1 MTLVTPDALLSLY
14 DREVRG
20 SFLDRLPGG
29 WVGSQDG
36 PVARALFPR
45 AGMAM
50 LTRPAHD
57 LAAEDLRALVDRTIS
72 YFARAGH
79 WFEWK
84 TFDHDTVD
92 LVPLLRAAGAEAEA
106 HEALVLGSAARLAT
120 EPVLP
125 PGLTM
130 REVTEA
136 VDLER
141 IAAMESAVWGEDW
154 SWLVADLE
162 ARLTDPTQ
170 PARIFVVED
179 VGSDPRVV
187 SAAWL
192 VPLVGTSVAG
202 LWGGSTLAEHRGRG
216 LYRALVARRAR
227 LAVELGYPVL
237 QVDASDDSRPIL
249 EHLGLHV
256 VGGTTPYV
264 LGRGADPRAES

>member
-1 MTLVTPDALLSLY
+1 MTPAELLSLY

-20 SFLDRLPGG
+20 PFLERLPAG

-45 AGMAM
+45 SGLAM
-50 LTRPAHD
+50 LVRPADD
-57 LAAEDLRALVDRTIS
+57 LSDADLRALVDRTITH
-72 YFARAGH
+72 FADAGH

-92 LVPLLRAAGAEAEA
+92 LAPLLRAAGGEAGA
-106 HEALVLGSAARLAT
+106 HEALVLGSASRLAT

-130 REVTEA
+130 REVTEV

-141 IAAMESAVWGEDW
+141 IGALETAVWGEDW
-154 SWLVADLE
+154 SWLVDDLG

-179 VGSDPRVV
+179 SDAGDRLV

-192 VPLVGTSVAG
+192 VPLLGTSVAG
-202 LWGGSTLAEHRGRG
+202 LWGGSTDAAYRGRG
-216 LYRALVARRAR
+216 IYRALVARRAR
-227 LAVELGYPVL
+227 LAVELGFTVL

-256 VGGTTPYV
+256 VGGTTPYAF
-264 LGRGADPRAES
+264 GGGAAPETDG

>member
-1 MTLVTPDALLSLY
+1 VTPDALLSLY

-20 SFLDRLPGG
+20 SFLDRLPTG

-45 AGMAM
+45 SGLAM

-57 LAAEDLRALVDRTIS
+57 LAVGDLRTLVDRTIT
-72 YFARAGH
+72 YFADAGH

-84 TFDHDTVD
+84 TYDHDTVD
-92 LVPLLRAAGAEAEA
+92 LVPLLEAAGAEAEE
-106 HEALVLGSAARLAT
+106 HEALVLGSASLLAV

-130 REVTEA
+130 REVIE
-136 VDLER
+136 VIDLER
-141 IAAMESAVWGEDW
+141 IAALQSTVWGEDW
-154 SWLVADLE
+154 SWLTADLE
-162 ARLTDPTQ
+162 ARLTDPNQ
-170 PARIFVVED
+170 PTRIFVVED
-179 VGSDPRVV
+179 HEADGLVV
-187 SAAWL
+187 SAAWV
-192 VPLVGTSVAG
+192 VPMVGTSIAG
-202 LWGGSTLAEHRGRG
+202 LWGGSTLAAYRGRG
-216 LYRALVARRAR
+216 IYRALVARRAR

-264 LGRGADPRAES
+264 VGRVTEDSPA

>member
-1 MTLVTPDALLSLY
+1 MTPDALLSLY

-20 SFLDRLPGG
+20 SFLDRLPTG

-36 PVARALFPR
+36 PVARALYPR
-45 AGMAM
+45 AGFAM
-50 LTRPAHD
+50 LTRPVAD
-57 LAAEDLRALVDRTIS
+57 LAAGELRALVDRTIAF
-72 YFARAGH
+72 FAGAGR

-84 TFDHDTVD
+84 TFDHDTGD
-92 LVPLLRAAGAEAEA
+92 LIPLLLAAGAEPEE
-106 HEALVLGSAARLAT
+106 HESLVLGDASRLAT

-130 REVTEA
+130 RQVTEA

-141 IAAMESAVWGEDW
+141 IAAMESVVWGEDW

-162 ARLTDPTQ
+162 SRLTDTTQ
-170 PARIFVVED
+170 PATIFVVED
-179 VGSDPRVV
+179 PTADHRVV

-202 LWGGSTLAEHRGRG
+202 LWGGSTLAEYRGRG
-216 LYRALVARRAR
+216 IYRALVARRAQ

-237 QVDASDDSRPIL
+237 QVDASEDSRPIL
-249 EHLGLHV
+249 EHLGLSV
-256 VGGTTPYV
+256 VGGTTPYI
-264 LGRGADPRAES
+264 LGRGDGQAES